1 MPPHD
6 DRRFPGDGEPCA
18 DAERDEDGD
27 EDGARAL

>member
-1 MPPHD
+1 MR
-6 DRRFPGDGEPCA
+6 RRFPGDGERCA